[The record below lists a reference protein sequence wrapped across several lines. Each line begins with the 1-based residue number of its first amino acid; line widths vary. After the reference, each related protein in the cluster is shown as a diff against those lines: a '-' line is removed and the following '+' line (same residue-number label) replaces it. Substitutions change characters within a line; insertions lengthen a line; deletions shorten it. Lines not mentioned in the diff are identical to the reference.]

1 MNKNRNKLSK
11 VMNYSLAL
19 SLVGTGVGLTS
30 LVVPKHTV
38 LAAKNHD
45 GVCQVETKNGE
56 LTFNAQSTTVETTK
70 PVDLLAIIDGSGSME
85 NDKAHTL

>member
-1 MNKNRNKLSK
+1 MSKSRNGLSK
-11 VMNYSLAL
+11 VINYSLAL

-56 LTFNAQSTTVETTK
+56 LVFQANGTNVTTTVRFYQ
-70 PVDLLAIIDGSGSME
+70 
-85 NDKAHTL
+85 

>member
-30 LVVPKHTV
+30 LVTPTHTI

-56 LTFNAQSTTVETTK
+56 LVFQASGTNVTK
-70 PVDLLAIIDGSGSME
+70 NMRFYQ
-85 NDKAHTL
+85 